1 MPQRAFKHNNT
12 SSPPADWVTLL
23 QADAPVRLVCFHFA
37 GGSAQSFFPWR
48 VLSDG
53 ACELI
58 AAELPG
64 RNRRYHEPFCSSIL
78 EAAESFA
85 QTFSRLPPK
94 PTVFYGHSLGAL
106 LAYETTR
113 ELSQLGQMMPQ
124 RLIVSSRAAPVKL
137 PSSIGLPVL
146 SDDALLSYLSDLRG
160 TKTEVLKNKALMSM
174 MLPII
179 RSDLQLIYDYQ
190 HQSSPFLEV
199 PVDVIGAIDDVHCPL
214 EWLLGW
220 RDVTRG
226 KFALHMIPGGHFAPL
241 ANPDWV
247 LNTVRSIGAG
257 LS

>member
-1 MPQRAFKHNNT
+1 MQQRAFKHNDAP
-12 SSPPADWVTLL
+12 SPPVDWVTLL
-23 QADAPVRLVCFHFA
+23 QTNASVRLVCFHFA

-48 VLSDG
+48 ALCDG

-78 EAAESFA
+78 EAAENFA
-85 QTFSRLPPK
+85 QTFSRLPSK

-113 ELSQLGQMMPQ
+113 ALSQLGQMMPQ

-146 SDDALLSYLSDLRG
+146 SDDALLNYLRDLQG
-160 TKTEVLKNKALMSM
+160 TKAEVLENKALMDM

-179 RSDLQLIYDYQ
+179 RSDLQLIYNYQ
-190 HQSSPFLEV
+190 HQLSPFLEI
-199 PVDVIGAIDDVHCPL
+199 PVDAIGAIDDVHCPL

-220 RDVTRG
+220 RNVTRD
-226 KFALHMIPGGHFAPL
+226 KFSLHMIPGGHFAPL
-241 ANPDWV
+241 DSPNWV
-247 LNTVRSIGAG
+247 LDTVRSLEAEF
-257 LS
+257 L